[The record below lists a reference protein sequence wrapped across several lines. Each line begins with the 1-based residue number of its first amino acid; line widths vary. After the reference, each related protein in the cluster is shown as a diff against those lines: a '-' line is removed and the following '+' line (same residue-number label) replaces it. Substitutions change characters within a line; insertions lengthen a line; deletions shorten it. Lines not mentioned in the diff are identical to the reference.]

1 MLILDHFVYIL
12 DFWSLYYKENRT
24 SKRKFYIAS
33 QQVQFSFSFSEKD
46 NGYLKNSDLKNI
58 FRNYLWEIF
67 YFEVFIFSIKV
78 ILKLS

>member
-24 SKRKFYIAS
+24 SKRKFYIVS

-67 YFEVFIFSIKV
+67 YFEVFIFFIKV
-78 ILKLS
+78 ILKLF